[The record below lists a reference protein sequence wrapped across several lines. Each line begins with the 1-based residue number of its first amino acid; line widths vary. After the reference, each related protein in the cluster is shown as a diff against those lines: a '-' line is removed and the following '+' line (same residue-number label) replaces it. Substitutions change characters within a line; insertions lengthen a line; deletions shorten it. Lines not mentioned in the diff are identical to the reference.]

1 MDIITKVKVSVS
13 SRHQQAYVVY
23 VLKNVC
29 SSTSVQTMRFSSVLY
44 YFCALVHNLYIV
56 FICVYV
62 CRMIEVRC
70 TVVTNWRMTSTKTS

>member
-56 FICVYV
+56 FIFVYYV
-62 CRMIEVRC
+62 LYVE
-70 TVVTNWRMTSTKTS
+70 

>member
-1 MDIITKVKVSVS
+1 MDIITKEKVSVF

-29 SSTSVQTMRFSSVLY
+29 STSVQTMRFSSVLY

-56 FICVYV
+56 FIFVYYV
-62 CRMIEVRC
+62 LYVE
-70 TVVTNWRMTSTKTS
+70 